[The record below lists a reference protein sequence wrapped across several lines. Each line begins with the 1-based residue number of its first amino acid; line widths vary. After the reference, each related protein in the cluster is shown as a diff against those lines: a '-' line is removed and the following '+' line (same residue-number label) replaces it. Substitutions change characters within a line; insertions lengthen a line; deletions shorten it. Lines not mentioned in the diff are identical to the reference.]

1 MLFKEL
7 IRQVLAGGRRF
18 RLINIKIANQL
29 EKLDKNQYTVI
40 QDFEIKDSKNKKMII
55 DYIIISEYG
64 IFVINVK
71 RFKGLI
77 YGYETDYLWHQNKN
91 GNIEK
96 FFNPIF
102 QNQRRMDVLKNF
114 LQDFK
119 EIEYH
124 NIVVFSDAAE
134 FYIENVFQNHLI
146 HVGELFSEIKSIQKI
161 NISEDAKE
169 EIRKKLIYCVEDQR
183 QKRNEYIN
191 VLIENNKKRLLD
203 VMIKEIH

>member
-1 MLFKEL
+1 MLFKEM
-7 IRQVLAGGRRF
+7 IRQVFAGGRRF
-18 RLINIKIANQL
+18 RLINIKIADQL

-40 QDFEIKDSKNKKMII
+40 QDFEIKDYKNKKMII

-102 QNQRRMDVLKNF
+102 QNQRRIDVLKIF

-146 HVGELFSEIKSIQKI
+146 HVGELFSEIASIQKI
-161 NISEDAKE
+161 NISEEAKE
-169 EIRKKLIYCVEDQR
+169 EITKKLIYCIEDQR
-183 QKRNEYIN
+183 QKKDEYIN

>member
-1 MLFKEL
+1 MLFKEM
-7 IRQVLAGGRRF
+7 IRQVFAGGRRF
-18 RLINIKIANQL
+18 RLINIKIADQL

-40 QDFEIKDSKNKKMII
+40 QDFEIKDYKNKKMII

-96 FFNPIF
+96 FFNPFF
-102 QNQRRMDVLKNF
+102 QNQRRIDVLKIF

-146 HVGELFSEIKSIQKI
+146 HVGELFSEIASIQKI
-161 NISEDAKE
+161 NISEEAKE
-169 EIRKKLIYCVEDQR
+169 EITKKLIYCIEDQR
-183 QKRNEYIN
+183 QKKDEYIN

>member
-1 MLFKEL
+1 MLFKEM
-7 IRQVLAGGRRF
+7 IRQVFAGGRRF
-18 RLINIKIANQL
+18 RLINIKIADQL

-96 FFNPIF
+96 FFNPFF
-102 QNQRRMDVLKNF
+102 QNQRRIDVLKIF

-146 HVGELFSEIKSIQKI
+146 HVGELFSEIASIQKI
-161 NISEDAKE
+161 NISEEAKE
-169 EIRKKLIYCVEDQR
+169 EITKKLIYCIEDQR
-183 QKRNEYIN
+183 QKKDEYIN